1 MAKNE
6 KPTTA
11 CFLNPNFLA
20 LLTQRRRSAALGSSP
35 PTRPCRTPHS
45 SPLLVAPASCPLSA
59 LLSTPARPPSR
70 PAGSRRQHDT
80 TANEQGPS
88 GSRVALDLLPH
99 LFLTHVR
106 CLARLS
112 SSSTRPRGIVV
123 HGPRARRAL
132 PALSTLALVPATD
145 PAVGLGGL

>member
-59 LLSTPARPPSR
+59 LLSTPARPP
-70 PAGSRRQHDT
+70 AGQQAADDSTTRRQT
-80 TANEQGPS
+80 
-88 GSRVALDLLPH
+88 SRALAAHESRSTFSRTSSSRMSAVWRACRPQ
-99 LFLTHVR
+99 
-106 CLARLS
+106 ARDHEALS
-112 SSSTRPRGIVV
+112 SMDLEHAGRCRP
-123 HGPRARRAL
+123 
-132 PALSTLALVPATD
+132 
-145 PAVGLGGL
+145 